1 MLFNPHVGVVAPSAR
16 HEHAKTTTAGVG
28 TIEMEGGE
36 KRQDR
41 NCKAVRFEGKSRR
54 DVETETSNKYGGI
67 DRDRNDF
74 KQNGADTGKHE
85 GVTRMSHKGGVGSSV
100 SGDARREVPWSRV
113 MIQ

>member
-41 NCKAVRFEGKSRR
+41 NCKAGRFEGKARR
-54 DVETETSNKYGGI
+54 DVETETSNKY
-67 DRDRNDF
+67 
-74 KQNGADTGKHE
+74 
-85 GVTRMSHKGGVGSSV
+85 SHRQRQK
-100 SGDARREVPWSRV
+100 
-113 MIQ
+113 